1 VGISNELGAFE
12 SGVAAAL
19 ITTVGAVVAGG
30 IGTIIVVGL
39 VALFAPDIRRLR
51 TMKVEESNS

>member
-1 VGISNELGAFE
+1 
-12 SGVAAAL
+12 VAAAL

-51 TMKVEESNS
+51 TMKVEESKP